1 MGLEELSAA
10 GLKPDDAKA
19 AMENGCGGAVAA
31 DLRHCAT
38 SGLAR
43 FMPFAP
49 ERGGA
54 RVHRDGRYGVADP
67 GAYEAPPVAG
77 DEDSGAHSDVAW
89 KANPLRDAVPRLWSL
104 AVISRRTPGIESVV
118 RSMQQ
123 EGLAL
128 SRSLPFVAALARMI
142 SLPAHRHSVVA
153 VSNMSPFEWDQKAWS
168 RENVFASEGLAL
180 DPGNA
185 VWGAALWGL
194 MVVTEAVRESPRYR
208 CVCTGGSSRG
218 CFIYIYICILDAY
231 EFIHHTCSCAF

>member
-43 FMPFAP
+43 FMPFAR
-49 ERGGA
+49 EQGGA
-54 RVHRDGRYGVADP
+54 CVHRDGRYCVADP
-67 GAYEAPPVAG
+67 GAYAAPPEAG
-77 DEDSGAHSDVAW
+77 HEDSGAHSDVAA
-89 KANPLRDAVPRLWSL
+89 KANPLRGAVPRLWSL

-123 EGLAL
+123 KGLAL

-142 SLPAHRHSVVA
+142 SLPAHRQRSGCLKYEPLRMGPTSMVA
-153 VSNMSPFEWDQKAWS
+153 
-168 RENVFASEGLAL
+168 
-180 DPGNA
+180 
-185 VWGAALWGL
+185 
-194 MVVTEAVRESPRYR
+194 
-208 CVCTGGSSRG
+208 
-218 CFIYIYICILDAY
+218 
-231 EFIHHTCSCAF
+231 